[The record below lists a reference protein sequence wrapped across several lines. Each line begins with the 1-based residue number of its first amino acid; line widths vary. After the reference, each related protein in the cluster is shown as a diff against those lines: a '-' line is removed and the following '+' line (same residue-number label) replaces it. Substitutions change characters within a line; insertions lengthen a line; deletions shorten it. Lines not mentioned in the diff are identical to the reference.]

1 MLINLAYIYFFA
13 QAYRTACGK
22 CQGKKR
28 KKVFAIFVCTV
39 KTLFVHLLC
48 LFVTTLENKFRA
60 ITLPRQFLK
69 EKVFL
74 SMLLMDNGNTLPFFF
89 VKVFFV
95 AKSEHWSAFCHNQG
109 CMGLEDET
117 QCFLFSNIISSLTN
131 YSRIFIILC
140 WIRLR
145 TMIFLLRFVT

>member
-22 CQGKKR
+22 YPGKKR

-74 SMLLMDNGNTLPFFF
+74 SMLLMDNGNTHPFFS
-89 VKVFFV
+89 VKAFFV
-95 AKSEHWSAFCHNQG
+95 AKSEN
-109 CMGLEDET
+109 
-117 QCFLFSNIISSLTN
+117 
-131 YSRIFIILC
+131 
-140 WIRLR
+140 
-145 TMIFLLRFVT
+145 